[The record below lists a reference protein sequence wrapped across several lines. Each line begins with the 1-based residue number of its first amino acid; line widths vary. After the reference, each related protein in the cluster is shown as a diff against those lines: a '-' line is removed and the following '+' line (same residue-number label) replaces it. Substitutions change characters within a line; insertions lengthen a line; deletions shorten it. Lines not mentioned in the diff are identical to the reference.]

1 MKRAVKTNKT
11 TPLRLVSYFAFK
23 VLFDLSWVLKIKP
36 IRVATRKISSLDYYR
51 GEIFFKKNLRGDE
64 MKKKIS
70 LLIGIILILSS
81 IFMACSDNKGTNLES
96 NNPEVETYFF

>member
-23 VLFDLSWVLKIKP
+23 ALFDLSWVLKIKP

-51 GEIFFKKNLRGDE
+51 GEIF
-64 MKKKIS
+64 
-70 LLIGIILILSS
+70 
-81 IFMACSDNKGTNLES
+81 
-96 NNPEVETYFF
+96 